1 MAFFATLSAYF
12 GPSTRVG
19 GKIRVEQAAK
29 KMATKFAGLNLY
41 RLILAPDE
49 KLRFEFYLNL
59 V

>member
-1 MAFFATLSAYF
+1 MAFFAAISTYF
-12 GPSTRVG
+12 GSPTRVG

-29 KMATKFAGLNLY
+29 KMAKKFAGLNLY

-49 KLRFEFYLNL
+49 KLGFEFYLNL